1 MNTTVGSGGSESK
14 SLKWPGKGVFIL
26 SFTRSIGSTGARF
39 FATF

>member
-1 MNTTVGSGGSESK
+1 MNTTVGSGGSENK
-14 SLKWPGKGVFIL
+14 LLAWPGKGVFIL